1 LEDNGVIFSDNIS
14 MMNHA
19 KEFYKNLFGFEPRG
33 NIKFD
38 GGFGEENEKV
48 SSEENEMLEYEFSET
63 EIKKAIEGSYAERAP
78 GPDGFLF
85 LFYQRLWSI
94 IKDDLMAMVRIFFKK
109 KEK

>member
-63 EIKKAIEGSYAERAP
+63 EIKKLLRCLMLKGLLALIAFSS
-78 GPDGFLF
+78 F
-85 LFYQRLWSI
+85 S
-94 IKDDLMAMVRIFFKK
+94 IKDYGLSLKMILWPW
-109 KEK
+109 